1 MQAGPTLQNCGGKCS
16 QSRAQYRPQRS
27 TVRAKSEEAI
37 ARLIPE
43 KRVESQVDL
52 NEGNR

>member
-1 MQAGPTLQNCGGKCS
+1 VKYS
-16 QSRAQYRPQRS
+16 QTRAQYRPQSS

-37 ARLIPE
+37 ARLILE